1 MPENSANR
9 TVSVTEL
16 QILERT
22 IRSSPLLGPV
32 LDRWGDV
39 RLPNCWLVAG
49 AVAQTVWN
57 AKLGYAHDHGIKDVD
72 IVYFDADDLAPESER
87 AEEQRI
93 RSLFADLPVRLDVKN
108 EARVHLWYEARFGY
122 AIAPYRSTEE
132 AIATFPTTATSIGMR
147 LVEGRI
153 ENSAPFG
160 QTDLCRLVVRPNK
173 AQVSAEIYQD
183 KVSRWR
189 KFWPALDIRP
199 WLEDQ

>member
-1 MPENSANR
+1 M
-9 TVSVTEL
+9 SVTEL
-16 QILERT
+16 QSLERT

-57 AKLGYAHDHGIKDVD
+57 ANLGYSPDHGIKDVD
-72 IVYFDADDLAPESER
+72 IVYFDANNLAPEVEQ

-93 RSLFADLPVRLDVKN
+93 RSLFGNLPVQFDVKN
-108 EARVHLWYEARFGY
+108 EARVHLWYEARFGS

-132 AIATFPTTATSIGMR
+132 AIATFPTTATSIGVR
-147 LVEGRI
+147 LVEGQFEI
-153 ENSAPFG
+153 SAPFG
-160 QTDLCRLVVRPNK
+160 LTDLCHLVVRPNK
-173 AQVSAEIYQD
+173 AKVTAEIYEA

-199 WLEDQ
+199 WLEVQKSAVGTSS